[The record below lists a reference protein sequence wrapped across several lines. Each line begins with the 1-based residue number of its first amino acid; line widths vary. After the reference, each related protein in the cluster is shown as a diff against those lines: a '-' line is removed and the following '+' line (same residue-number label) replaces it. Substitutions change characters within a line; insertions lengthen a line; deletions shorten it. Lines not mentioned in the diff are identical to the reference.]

1 MQKVDG
7 ISEQLDF
14 FRHFSVKDKK
24 YPVQF
29 KTVRDILRQH
39 RAIVSASRS
48 RLFAPHLQF
57 EKREIHT
64 VFLRFPNFELS
75 QKSRLGLLAK
85 LCGVALTF
93 FLCKLRLWFQNIV
106 EHISSLLLC
115 R

>member
-14 FRHFSVKDKK
+14 SVKNKK
-24 YPVQF
+24 ISRTVR
-29 KTVRDILRQH
+29 KTVRDI
-39 RAIVSASRS
+39 
-48 RLFAPHLQF
+48 
-57 EKREIHT
+57 
-64 VFLRFPNFELS
+64 
-75 QKSRLGLLAK
+75 
-85 LCGVALTF
+85 LTF

>member
-14 FRHFSVKDKK
+14 SVKNKK

-29 KTVRDILRQH
+29 ATVRDI
-39 RAIVSASRS
+39 
-48 RLFAPHLQF
+48 
-57 EKREIHT
+57 
-64 VFLRFPNFELS
+64 
-75 QKSRLGLLAK
+75 
-85 LCGVALTF
+85 LTF

>member
-14 FRHFSVKDKK
+14 FRHFSVKNKK
-24 YPVQF
+24 YPVQFANGVQF
-29 KTVRDILRQH
+29 KTVRDI
-39 RAIVSASRS
+39 
-48 RLFAPHLQF
+48 
-57 EKREIHT
+57 
-64 VFLRFPNFELS
+64 
-75 QKSRLGLLAK
+75 
-85 LCGVALTF
+85 LTF